1 MVWWLAAGWVV
12 GWRHDGGGRFDEA
25 SPPIGVSVA
34 DATWRTPLAA
44 TGNGSPVRVGE
55 RLCFTAE
62 PTSVVCA
69 DATTGAIVWQGTN
82 DVVDAA
88 PLAERDGI
96 LAAVAA
102 ADAASP
108 RVEQLTADTAV
119 VRRRVRTKDPD
130 APAQLA
136 AMEAELAKATAVV
149 EAAKAYRTPPSQP
162 AMGWACPT
170 PLFDGERLYTFHANG
185 VVSAWTPSGERLW
198 ATWLGP
204 RSGAFEFFDGLASA
218 SPALA
223 GGRLVVAWD
232 ALVGLDPQTGAVVWE
247 QGGWVDY
254 GSPVAVDVEGLAV
267 VLAPD
272 GRVVRAADGALLAEG
287 LGGKPWFNSPVW
299 SDGVGYWV
307 GGRLDARGAAFR
319 SEAAAVR
326 LRRSGDGVTAEPLW
340 SAPIPSKDR
349 FYASPLL
356 LGDALLA
363 VDNVGTAFVID
374 AATGAVRQKRA
385 LDPKAQGQVW
395 AGPLRTASGVLVSW
409 TDGTLMLLGPDL
421 AERGRTTTEKG
432 LAAPWLEGGTLW
444 LRTWTSLLRFG

>member
-1 MVWWLAAGWVV
+1 M
-12 GWRHDGGGRFDEA
+12 
-25 SPPIGVSVA
+25 GVSVA

-44 TGNGSPVRVGE
+44 TGNGSPVRVGAL
-55 RLCFTAE
+55 LCFTAE

-69 DATTGAIVWQGTN
+69 DAATGAVAWQGSS
-82 DVVDAA
+82 DVADAA
-88 PLAERDGI
+88 APEAREGI
-96 LAAVAA
+96 RMVVAA
-102 ADAASP
+102 ADAAAP
-108 RVEQLTADTAV
+108 RVEQLTADAAV
-119 VRRRVRTKDPD
+119 VRRRIRTKDPD

-136 AMEAELAKATAVV
+136 AMEAELAEATAVV

-170 PLFDGERLYTFHANG
+170 PLFDGERVYTFFANG
-185 VVSAWTPSGERLW
+185 VVSAWAPDGERLW
-198 ATWLGP
+198 STWLGP

-218 SPALA
+218 SPTMA

-232 ALVGLDPQTGAVVWE
+232 ALVGLDPATGAVVWE

-254 GSPVAVDVEGLAV
+254 GSPLAVDVEGLPV
-267 VLAPD
+267 VLTPD

-299 SDGVGYWV
+299 SDGVAWWV

-326 LRRSGDGVTAEPLW
+326 LRREGEGVAAEPLW
-340 SAPIPSKDR
+340 TASIPSKDR

-356 LGDALLA
+356 VGDALLA

-374 AATGAVRQKRA
+374 AGTGALRQKRA

-395 AGPLRTASGVLVSW
+395 AGPLRTASGVLVTW
-409 TDGTLMLLGPDL
+409 TDGTLLLIGPDL
-421 AERGRTTTEKG
+421 AERGRATTEKG
-432 LAAPWLEGGTLW
+432 LAAPWLEGGTMW